1 MSKEVNQL
9 TVEVEKSKNNLNK
22 LINNLHTIEKR
33 LGSFVVLNDVF
44 TKVLQENNDSLVDF
58 NNYSFN
64 FNEINIKDIF
74 GYYNSTKER
83 VSNII
88 FFFSDKIIL

>member
-33 LGSFVVLNDVF
+33 LGSFVVLNAVF
-44 TKVLQENNDSLVDF
+44 TKVLQ
-58 NNYSFN
+58 
-64 FNEINIKDIF
+64 
-74 GYYNSTKER
+74 
-83 VSNII
+83 
-88 FFFSDKIIL
+88 

>member
-33 LGSFVVLNDVF
+33 RWSFVVLSN
-44 TKVLQENNDSLVDF
+44 ESLVDF
-58 NNYSFN
+58 NNYSFD

-74 GYYNSTKER
+74 GYFNSTKER
-83 VSNII
+83 VNNII
-88 FFFSDKIIL
+88 FFL

>member
-9 TVEVEKSKNNLNK
+9 TVEVEKSKNNPNK

-44 TKVLQENNDSLVDF
+44 TKLLQENNDSLVDF
-58 NNYSFN
+58 NNYSFD

-88 FFFSDKIIL
+88 FFI

>member
-74 GYYNSTKER
+74 GYFNSTKER
-83 VSNII
+83 VNNII
-88 FFFSDKIIL
+88 FFSLIK